1 MKDIFSTTP
10 ENRILRVRFK
20 CKGDDKIKHC
30 DVELFTDTRVMD
42 MNITFVKR
50 NNKWVEYETK

>member
-1 MKDIFSTTP
+1 MVKIQRNNM
-10 ENRILRVRFK
+10 EGEFK
-20 CKGDDKIKHC
+20 T
-30 DVELFTDTRVMD
+30 LALVMD